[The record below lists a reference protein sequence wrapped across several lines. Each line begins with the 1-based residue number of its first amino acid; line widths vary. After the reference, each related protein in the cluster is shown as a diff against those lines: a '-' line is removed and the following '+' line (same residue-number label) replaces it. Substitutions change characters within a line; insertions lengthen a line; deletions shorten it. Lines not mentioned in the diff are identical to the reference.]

1 MKFYETTQGSC
12 VNSDDLLRAFYF
24 VSGKTVDENNPEY
37 QEFVRKCFDTS
48 IVEEVPCNYKELLYR
63 GYKIAAIKLYRFNN
77 KGAGLVESKNAVE
90 DMMKLFA
97 EHVDDDVK
105 SLLRYGLKLN
115 AIRLYRTIHEVEYDE
130 ARNAVNEMEAAMAAE
145 NAATA

>member
-48 IVEEVPCNYKELLYR
+48 IVEEIPCNYKDLLYR

-90 DMMKLFA
+90 AIMASLA
-97 EHVDDDVK
+97 ENSVDDIRN
-105 SLLRYGLKLN
+105 LLQNGLK
-115 AIRLYRTIHEVEYDE
+115 AEAFRLYRNLHTVEYDE
-130 ARNAVNEMEAAMAAE
+130 AKNAVDEMEAAMAAE